1 MDAVIALVAVVAMFV
16 FMVAVITTTLSKV
29 FGFYELLGDLGD
41 DLAKAAGKSLRTSI
55 AEAKRKRG

>member
-1 MDAVIALVAVVAMFV
+1 MDAVIALVAVVAMLV